1 MYIIINSIETMMG
14 YETIIIGYEKDEI
27 IEWHFSFLL
36 QKCQEGLEKQW
47 KEVNLFLIVLIYCIR
62 DFIKLV

>member
-27 IEWHFSFLL
+27 IEWRFSFLL
-36 QKCQEGLEKQW
+36 QKCQEGLEKSMEGS
-47 KEVNLFLIVLIYCIR
+47 KSFSDSIDLLY
-62 DFIKLV
+62 

>member
-1 MYIIINSIETMMG
+1 MYIIINSIDTMMG

-36 QKCQEGLEKQW
+36 QKCQEGLGKSMEGSKSFSDSID
-47 KEVNLFLIVLIYCIR
+47 LLY
-62 DFIKLV
+62 